1 MAKNPIEQAMKQI
14 CEEKNIS
21 YESVLET
28 IEAALAVAY
37 RKDFGEKNQNIEVEF
52 DPKTTAARV
61 FDVKTVVSD
70 EMYEKTMKWKEKKEK
85 EAEIAEKDQEKTKSK
100 KKKDKVKSA
109 SGGKEDKKKNKED
122 KSDSKKKEDE
132 AEEDDFEKFDPKKNI
147 TLSEAKKESTKGG
160 SAPGGKK
167 DVKEGDKIKTELFPP
182 ASYGRMAAQT
192 AKQVIIQRLREAERE
207 TLYKEFK
214 GKEGEIISGIVQ
226 RQERRLILV
235 DLGQTTGI
243 IPPAEQIPGENY
255 RPGMRIKVFVV
266 SVNKTTKG
274 PEIVISRA
282 HPGMVKRLFTME
294 VPEISSGTV
303 EIMSVSREA
312 GSRSK
317 ISVKSNQE
325 NIDPVGSCVGQRG
338 SRVQT
343 IISELGGEKI
353 DIVEYSEDPV
363 EYITNALSPAKILKI
378 TLNEEKK
385 SVVAEVKE
393 DQLSLAIGKAGQ
405 NVRLAARLTGW
416 KIDIVS
422 EGGEKVKEKS
432 EKDKSEDKDKA
443 EEKEKSAKAESA
455 SGGKED
461 DKKKESDEKK
471 GVKEGKEKDKKSEE
485 TNSQEK
491 DKTKDKEKSVSGG
504 KENDSKENK
513 TDKEKSESEKNNK
526 AESKKKEG
534 GDKQEKKEGEKKKE
548 EKDKTR
554 EKSVSG
560 GKEDDSKEKSEDKK
574 KSSSSNAESKEK

>member
-1 MAKNPIEQAMKQI
+1 MAKNPIEQAIKQI

-37 RKDFGEKNQNIEVEF
+37 RKDFGEKNQNIKVDF
-52 DPKTTAARV
+52 DPKTTSARV

-70 EMYEKTMKWKEKKEK
+70 EMYEKTMAWKEKKEK
-85 EAEIAEKDQEKTKSK
+85 EAENNETDQEKT
-100 KKKDKVKSA
+100 D
-109 SGGKEDKKKNKED
+109 KKNKEKSTSNKKEEGESASD
-122 KSDSKKKEDE
+122 KSTAGKKTPSDKE
-132 AEEDDFEKFDPKKNI
+132 AEKDDFEKFDPKKHI
-147 TLSEAKKESTKGG
+147 TLSEAKKD
-160 SAPGGKK
+160 KK
-167 DVKEGDKIKTELFPP
+167 EIKEGDEIKTELFPP

-207 TLYKEFK
+207 NLYKEFK

-243 IPPAEQIPGENY
+243 IPPSEQIPGENY

-266 SVNKTTKG
+266 SVNQTTKG

-353 DIVEYSEDPV
+353 DIVEYSDDPI
-363 EYITNALSPAKILKI
+363 EYIANALSPAKILKI
-378 TLNEEKK
+378 TLNKEEKTT
-385 SVVAEVKE
+385 VAEVKE

-422 EGGEKVKEKS
+422 ESKEKV
-432 EKDKSEDKDKA
+432 EDKDKEEKFA
-443 EEKEKSAKAESA
+443 KGGKEESQENNTDEKKDSEKKENDKEDKDKEENKENTEKKSDKTGEAKKKDQDKEEKESE
-455 SGGKED
+455 
-461 DKKKESDEKK
+461 DKKVESQENNTDEKK
-471 GVKEGKEKDKKSEE
+471 DSEKKENDKED
-485 TNSQEK
+485 
-491 DKTKDKEKSVSGG
+491 KDKE
-504 KENDSKENK
+504 ENK
-513 TDKEKSESEKNNK
+513 SE
-526 AESKKKEG
+526 ESKKKE
-534 GDKQEKKEGEKKKE
+534 EK
-548 EKDKTR
+548 
-554 EKSVSG
+554 
-560 GKEDDSKEKSEDKK
+560 
-574 KSSSSNAESKEK
+574 